1 MKEIERIQEK
11 ALKRIFKLP
20 ISTAYTGTLME
31 TGIWHAEQRIQYA
44 ILTLHHNIK
53 NSDEERKIKWIEKTV
68 DRRTFEKGL
77 QQHFLQNSTTDS
89 RNLGD

>member
-1 MKEIERIQEK
+1 
-11 ALKRIFKLP
+11 
-20 ISTAYTGTLME
+20 ME
-31 TGIWHAEQRIQYA
+31 AGIWHAEQRIQYA
-44 ILTLHHNIK
+44 ILALHHNIK

-68 DRRTFEKGL
+68 DRRTFEKEL